1 MSEYISTY
9 STLYLYS
16 VNTFVLYTKTKS
28 YVKKEAVQ
36 IITALLLY
44 TIIYMKLLN
53 SHTISSLLYLNKTS

>member
-16 VNTFVLYTKTKS
+16 VNTFVLYICKTKS

-36 IITALLLY
+36 IITAPTIY
-44 TIIYMKLLN
+44 TINYMKLLN
-53 SHTISSLLYLNKTS
+53 GHTISSFLSQ